1 MPETGTLFCCHSSC
15 AQYQIKD
22 LQSSGGGLSLDLD
35 DPSTPSRVQ
44 KKLKVNMLKN
54 ICITLYVVRT

>member
-1 MPETGTLFCCHSSC
+1 MLFCCHSSC

-35 DPSTPSRVQ
+35 GPSTPSRVQ
-44 KKLKVNMLKN
+44 KKIKSKYVKKYMYYISDFLKN
-54 ICITLYVVRT
+54 